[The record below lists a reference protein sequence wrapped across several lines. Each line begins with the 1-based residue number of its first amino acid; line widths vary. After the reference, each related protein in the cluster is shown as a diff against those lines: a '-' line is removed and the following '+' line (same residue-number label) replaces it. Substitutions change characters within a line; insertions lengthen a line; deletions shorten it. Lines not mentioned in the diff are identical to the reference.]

1 MIYFPLIMPRL
12 LFDYFLVV
20 DFSLI
25 RGFYR
30 GLSFDVN
37 SLTDNF
43 SSTLS
48 SDHFCFANSI
58 VTFLLI
64 IHIFIVPNKATTHSN

>member
-37 SLTDNF
+37 SLTDN
-43 SSTLS
+43 SVV
-48 SDHFCFANSI
+48 D
-58 VTFLLI
+58 
-64 IHIFIVPNKATTHSN
+64 FIVKSFLFR